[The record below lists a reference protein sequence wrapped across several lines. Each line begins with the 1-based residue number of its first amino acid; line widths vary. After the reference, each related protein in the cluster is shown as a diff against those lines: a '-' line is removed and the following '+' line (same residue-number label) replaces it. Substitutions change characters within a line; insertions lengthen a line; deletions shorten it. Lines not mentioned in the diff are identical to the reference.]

1 MHAIA
6 RRTIAV
12 VLLAAAIIVPFLIW
26 GEKLDALVPELV
38 DSKIAK
44 PILGAIVALLLASD
58 IVLPIPS
65 SIVAFLSGQLL
76 SFVPG
81 TIANF
86 AHLAQFSVADRVT
99 RIDEIIQA
107 INVLV
112 YNPLIGRPVGESM
125 NELVIGRDA
134 HGYVALY
141 RYVAAVDSVFVLAIR
156 SQREGGYS
164 RE

>member
-1 MHAIA
+1 MRAIA

-65 SIVAFLSGQLL
+65 SFSPQIKNGTMIAAANRMAAIILPAIARIPSPYRLL
-76 SFVPG
+76 LMRLKESY
-81 TIANF
+81 
-86 AHLAQFSVADRVT
+86 Q
-99 RIDEIIQA
+99 
-107 INVLV
+107 
-112 YNPLIGRPVGESM
+112 IGRAAMPLMRVGCKRCR
-125 NELVIGRDA
+125 LGVGI
-134 HGYVALY
+134 
-141 RYVAAVDSVFVLAIR
+141 VDSTSR
-156 SQREGGYS
+156 RGRRKPGGS
-164 RE
+164 RFLTR